1 MTVRRSS
8 PNEWKKQL
16 RKQVRNCEEKDWL
29 ATRGSERE
37 KQFLKRWAN
46 QKGLSDGD
54 RALISQ
60 WIDKP
65 DDFEK
70 RNALLWHAAKNS
82 VLGPVVYSVAME
94 RHGKLNDLE
103 WLVACFTAQAIEQKE
118 IARII
123 TVAER
128 TVDNIVK
135 RIKLTIAQELK
146 CDITSVD
153 QLQIACWFFGL

>member
-8 PNEWKKQL
+8 PNEWKGQL
-16 RKQVRNCEEKDWL
+16 PKVRNCEEKDWL

-37 KQFLKRWAN
+37 KQFLKRWAK
-46 QKGLSDGD
+46 QKELSDGD
-54 RALISQ
+54 RALISE

-65 DDFEK
+65 DGFEK
-70 RNALLWHAAKNS
+70 RNAAFWEAAKKS
-82 VLGPVVYSVAME
+82 VLGPVVYSAAME
-94 RHGKLNDLE
+94 RHSKLNDVE
-103 WLVACFTAQAIEQKE
+103 WLVACFTARAIEQKE

-123 TVAER
+123 AVGER

-135 RIKLTIAQELK
+135 RIKLKITQELK
-146 CDITSVD
+146 CDIASVD